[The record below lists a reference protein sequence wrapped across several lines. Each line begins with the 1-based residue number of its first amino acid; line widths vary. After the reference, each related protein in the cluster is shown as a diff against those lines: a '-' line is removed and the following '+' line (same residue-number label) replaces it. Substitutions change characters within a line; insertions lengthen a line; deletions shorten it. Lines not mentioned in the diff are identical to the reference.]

1 MPTLT
6 REELKRMNDVEHEDF
21 VLINVQPRGAFN
33 ERHIRTSINLPHED
47 EDFEEMVE
55 RIAGSLERKIVLY
68 SASFECP
75 ASKEASGK
83 LIDYGFTNVY
93 EYEGGTQDWFAQKQA
108 RAA

>member
-6 REELKRMNDVEHEDF
+6 REELKRMNDVGHEDF
-21 VLINVQPRGAFN
+21 VLINVQPREAFN
-33 ERHIRTSINLPHED
+33 EKHIRTSVNLPHED

-55 RIAGSLERKIVLY
+55 RIAGSLERKVVLY

-83 LIDYGFTNVY
+83 LVDYGFTNVY
-93 EYEGGTQDWFAQKQA
+93 EYEGGTQDWLAQKQA